1 MSEVDPRTMPR
12 VLYIED
18 SEEARFLVR
27 RLLQGR
33 YLVLETDD
41 PLDGLNLA
49 EDTHPELVL
58 IDENLPHMKG
68 SEVVTRLRKI
78 LPDAHLVIIS
88 AESAEGTRERALA
101 AGAAGFISKPID
113 VDTFAEEVDSFLGGK
128 REELE
133 GLEQHMQ
140 AYQEELVERFEGNI
154 RQLNQTLE
162 RNQFL
167 LAQNARMIE
176 MLERRQKLLET
187 GARVGQAVTSIL
199 DIDDLLMRTVDI
211 ICSEFDIYY
220 SGIFLLSDDE
230 QWAVLHAGYGEAG
243 AEMLR
248 SDFRLPVD
256 RNSMVG
262 VAILDKKG
270 QLTANVES
278 QASHFKNP
286 YLKDTRSEIALPLL
300 VKSRVLGALT
310 VQSDQLNAFA
320 EEDVTALQSMA
331 DQVAIAIN
339 NARLLQEL
347 EEANSEL
354 VRTKTFEAIATATG
368 EAIHW
373 VGNKAAPIPGSVNR
387 LREDLANLLGLL
399 SLFEKREQ
407 NKAEL
412 DALREAVQEYL
423 DEARE
428 HGLPLDEL
436 VSALPGYPPRRLL
449 ALLDIE
455 STLED
460 LQIIEH
466 SAEIILHIKEDMI
479 GPARQRHPAPFS
491 LVEMLTTLVMDMGLP
506 KGVIETDWPGDLPP
520 AFGDARQIEQVFN
533 NLVKN
538 AWEAMDG
545 GEDAKIWI
553 DVRRASEPDLL
564 LVTIKDNG
572 LGIPAEIQEKI
583 WVSFFTTKGDRGGT
597 GLGLSAC
604 MQIVGQNNGKIWLE
618 SETGKGAT
626 FFVLL
631 PSIKQVLDDS
641 LKK

>member
-1 MSEVDPRTMPR
+1 MGEADPRLMPR

-33 YLVLETDD
+33 YIVLETDD
-41 PLDGLNLA
+41 PLDGLSLA
-49 EDTHPELVL
+49 EDTHPDMVL
-58 IDENLPHMKG
+58 IDENLPGMKG
-68 SEVVTRLRKI
+68 SEVATRLRKI
-78 LPDAHLVIIS
+78 LPEARLVIIS
-88 AESAEGTRERALA
+88 ADSVEGTRERALA
-101 AGAAGFISKPID
+101 AGAAGFIGKPID
-113 VDTFAEEVDSFLGGK
+113 VDTFADEVDSFLGGK

-176 MLERRQKLLET
+176 MLERRQKLLEA

-199 DIDDLLMRTVDI
+199 DIDDLLMQTVDI

-220 SGIFLLSDDE
+220 SGIFLLSEDE
-230 QWAVLHAGYGEAG
+230 QWATLHAGYGEAG
-243 AEMLR
+243 TEMLR
-248 SDFRLPVD
+248 ANFRLPVD

-270 QLTANVES
+270 QLTANVEV

-300 VKSRVLGALT
+300 VKSLVLGALT

-320 EEDVTALQSMA
+320 EQDVTALQSMA

-339 NARLLQEL
+339 NAWLLQEL
-347 EEANSEL
+347 EEANNEL

-373 VGNKAAPIPGSVNR
+373 VGNKAAPIPGSVDR
-387 LREDLANLLGLL
+387 LREDLSNLLALL
-399 SLFEKREQ
+399 ILLEKKGQ
-407 NKAEL
+407 NGDQL
-412 DALREAVQEYL
+412 DALREAVREYL

-428 HGLPLDEL
+428 RGLPLDEL
-436 VSALPGYPPRRLL
+436 SSALQNYPPRRLM

-466 SAEIILHIKEDMI
+466 SAETILDIKEDMI
-479 GPARQRHPAPFS
+479 GPARQRNPGSFS
-491 LVEMLTTLVMDMGLP
+491 LAEMLTTLVIDMGLP
-506 KGVIETDWPGDLPP
+506 KGVIETQWPGDLPQ

-538 AWEAMDG
+538 AWEAMVGQSDP
-545 GEDAKIWI
+545 KIWI
-553 DVRRASEPDLL
+553 DAWLSDEPDMLL
-564 LVTIKDNG
+564 ITIKDNG
-572 LGIPAEIQEKI
+572 PGIPPEIQEKI

-604 MQIVGQNNGKIWLE
+604 MQIVNQNNGKINLK
-618 SETGKGAT
+618 SEVGKGST
-626 FFVLL
+626 FSILL
-631 PSIKQVLDDS
+631 PLS
-641 LKK
+641 KKST

>member
-1 MSEVDPRTMPR
+1 MSEVDPRLMPR

-78 LPDAHLVIIS
+78 LPDARLVIVS

-101 AGAAGFISKPID
+101 AGAVGFISKPID
-113 VDTFAEEVDSFLGGK
+113 VETFSEQVDSFLGGK

-133 GLEQHMQ
+133 QPELHMQ
-140 AYQEELVERFEGNI
+140 VYQEELVERLEGNI

-162 RNQFL
+162 RNQYL
-167 LAQNARMIE
+167 LSQNERMIE
-176 MLERRQKLLET
+176 MLERRQKLLEA

-220 SGIFLLSDDE
+220 SGIFLLSEDK
-230 QWAVLHAGYGEAG
+230 QWAILHAGYGDAG
-243 AEMLR
+243 AEMMR
-248 SDFRLPVD
+248 AEFRLQVD
-256 RNSMVG
+256 RNSMIG
-262 VAILDKKG
+262 VSILDKKG
-270 QLTANVES
+270 QVTADVEA

-286 YLKDTRSEIALPLL
+286 YLKDTRSEIALPLMG
-300 VKSRVLGALT
+300 KSRVLGALT

-347 EEANSEL
+347 ETANKEL
-354 VRTKTFEAIATATG
+354 VRTKTFEVIATATG

-387 LREDLANLLGLL
+387 LREDLSHLLAML

-407 NKAEL
+407 PEAEL
-412 DALREAVQEYL
+412 DALREAIREYL
-423 DEARE
+423 DEVRE
-428 HGLPLDEL
+428 HDLPLDEL
-436 VSALPGYPPRRLL
+436 ASTLPNYPPRRLL
-449 ALLDIE
+449 ALLDFE

-460 LQIIEH
+460 LQIIER
-466 SAEIILHIKEDMI
+466 SAKTILGIKEDMI
-479 GPARQRHPAPFS
+479 GPARQRSPESFS
-491 LVEMLTTLVMDMGLP
+491 LAEMLATLVMDMGLP
-506 KGVIETDWPGDLPP
+506 KGVIETNWPGDLPH

-533 NLVKN
+533 NLIKN

-545 GEDAKIWI
+545 GADAKIWVNAHR
-553 DVRRASEPDLL
+553 DSNPDFL

-572 LGIPAEIQEKI
+572 PGIPTEIQEKI

-604 MQIVGQNNGKIWLE
+604 MQIVNQNNGKIWLQ
-618 SETGKGAT
+618 SEPGKGAT

-631 PSIKQVLDDS
+631 PLANNQLGSS
-641 LKK
+641 